1 MTVIELRSIAK
12 ERGYTGYTKLTKEAL
27 VDFINE
33 RIETQG
39 PSERRE
45 TRGERETRKIET
57 KHGLVLQSHTQKG
70 NTQKG
75 VTRTVPTLQDLLPKR
90 TESKEL
96 KDSRDARAP
105 RNIQKDYTPDFL
117 LLGKEEKKSDY
128 IKISQLGKPGK
139 EGTVYLVVDSGTGRK
154 YAMKTFRKTKSGK
167 TLEKEAF
174 YQYLASKQ
182 GISPR
187 IIEYNSEEKYIVM
200 EILNRTLIDVVMAQN
215 GKLSTE
221 QQNQILTL
229 YKKLDSIGIMIN
241 DANPLNIMEKDGK
254 FYAID
259 YGFAKFTDHK
269 DFKDYHYPNYQLMP
283 LGLLLWLKERRCSTR
298 EWTVI
303 RNAISP
309 EVRNKMNVN
318 EWE

>member
-39 PSERRE
+39 PAERRE
-45 TRGERETRKIET
+45 TRRERDTRGERETRKIET
-57 KHGLVLQSHTQKG
+57 KHDVVLQG

-75 VTRTVPTLQDLLPKR
+75 ATRTVPTLQDLLPKR
-90 TESKEL
+90 TESNEL
-96 KDSRDARAP
+96 KDSRAP

-117 LLGKEEKKSDY
+117 LLGKGREEGKGDY
-128 IKISQLGKPGK
+128 IKLSQLGKPGK

-187 IIEYNSEEKYIVM
+187 IIEYNS
-200 EILNRTLIDVVMAQN
+200 D
-215 GKLSTE
+215 
-221 QQNQILTL
+221 
-229 YKKLDSIGIMIN
+229 
-241 DANPLNIMEKDGK
+241 
-254 FYAID
+254 
-259 YGFAKFTDHK
+259 
-269 DFKDYHYPNYQLMP
+269 
-283 LGLLLWLKERRCSTR
+283 
-298 EWTVI
+298 
-303 RNAISP
+303 
-309 EVRNKMNVN
+309 
-318 EWE
+318 

>member
-12 ERGYTGYTKLTKEAL
+12 ERGYTGYTKLTKEEL
-27 VDFINE
+27 VDFINK

-39 PSERRE
+39 PAERRD
-45 TRGERETRKIET
+45 TRGDTRKIET
-57 KHGLVLQSHTQKG
+57 KHGLVLQS

-75 VTRTVPTLQDLLPKR
+75 ATRTVPTLQDLLPKT

-96 KDSRDARAP
+96 KDSRVP

-117 LLGKEEKKSDY
+117 LLGKEERKSDY

-187 IIEYNSEEKYIVM
+187 IIEYNSDEKYIVM

-215 GKLSTE
+215 GKLYTE

-269 DFKDYHYPNYQLMP
+269 DFKDYHYPNFQLMP